1 MEDFIKP
8 YRRYAQFEGRSDRKE
23 FWYYVIFYVVVSC
36 ILSVLD
42 GLLFGG
48 NYTIVSDQGWR
59 MSYDRDVLGGLFN
72 LVSLIPWIALQ
83 VRRLHDTN
91 KSGWLVLFWW
101 IPIIGWLLLLIWYC
115 EKGDAASNVHGEAPE
130 GSRLATEPS

>member
-36 ILSVLD
+36 ILSALD

-48 NYTIVSDQGWR
+48 HYTIVSDQGWQVT
-59 MSYDRDVLGGLFN
+59 YDRDVLAGLFN

-115 EKGDAASNVHGEAPE
+115 EKGDAASNAHGEAPE
-130 GSRLATEPS
+130 GSRIPASL